1 MNKFSRRVYGLLLIA
16 AGWLLLAAVC
26 FYSPADSSFNLAAD
40 NIRNLFGYP
49 GASAAAVILTFSGLA
64 LPLFVIP
71 VMVWGYRLCLL
82 EDIRLFWLHFIVWLL
97 GIAAAMMCFD
107 FVRFAMPL
115 GGVIGRMLNIRLFAV
130 VPEFPFRRET
140 VAAVASLVMLA
151 AFSYTVDVTAGQWRR
166 GIKNAAVLVWRG
178 IRLTGRMLAALPP
191 LVKRM
196 MPAPKAAK
204 PAGRAKRKDG
214 SRKSG
219 MKRKMLP
226 RRRARRLKRPPR
238 LRLRRS
244 KRRGKAQKATTVTAI
259 RTFLC

>member
-1 MNKFSRRVYGLLLIA
+1 MAKKKKEKEKTLLNKFSRRVYGLLLIA

-115 GGVIGRMLNIRLFAV
+115 GGVIGRMLN
-130 VPEFPFRRET
+130 T
-140 VAAVASLVMLA
+140 VCLRSCLNFL
-151 AFSYTVDVTAGQWRR
+151 SAG
-166 GIKNAAVLVWRG
+166 KP
-178 IRLTGRMLAALPP
+178 LPP
-191 LVKRM
+191 
-196 MPAPKAAK
+196 
-204 PAGRAKRKDG
+204 
-214 SRKSG
+214 SRRWLCWRLSVIRWTLPPDNGGGGLKTRRFWSG
-219 MKRKMLP
+219 
-226 RRRARRLKRPPR
+226 
-238 LRLRRS
+238 
-244 KRRGKAQKATTVTAI
+244 GGFV
-259 RTFLC
+259 